1 MRMSKFAK
9 VHRCVGYRLTLDPDR
24 FLVTVG
30 YEKERKDSSQDSDSL
45 PDWIFDS
52 EYVMWLLEGPGT
64 IQERALGGEWVK
76 MLLSKR
82 SVA

>member
-1 MRMSKFAK
+1 MSTIAK
-9 VHRCVGYRLTLDPDR
+9 VHHCAGYRLTLDPVR

-30 YEKERKDSSQDSDSL
+30 YEKERKDASKNSEFL

-76 MLLSKR
+76 LLLSKR